1 MSSLLLRADA
11 SFTQSLHKMP
21 KFTAEIRR
29 TRIFTALYKR
39 SIIDQKY
46 LDQILPSFIYRLWVL
61 VGIDMFFF
69 LSFFLKEINNIPHA
83 KQSSHSNRKE
93 KRKITRPLHIMD

>member
-1 MSSLLLRADA
+1 MSSLFLRADA

-29 TRIFTALYKR
+29 KRIFTALYKS

-46 LDQILPSFIYRLWVL
+46 LDQILPSFTYRLWVL

-83 KQSSHSNRKE
+83 NKAVTATEKRKE
-93 KRKITRPLHIMD
+93 K